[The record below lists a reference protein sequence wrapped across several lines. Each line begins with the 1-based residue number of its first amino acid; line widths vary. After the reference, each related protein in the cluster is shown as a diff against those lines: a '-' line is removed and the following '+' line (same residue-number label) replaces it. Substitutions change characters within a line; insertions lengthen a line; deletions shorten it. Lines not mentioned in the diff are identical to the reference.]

1 MQARTSRL
9 VATLTIAFALST
21 LALSACAGSDAR
33 AQKIA
38 QKAKDRFAA
47 ADTNHDGQLSQDEA
61 NQGMPRL
68 ATHFGAGAGV
78 ARGRGGQRSRV
89 RPVPSDDAGVSFGRD
104 LPDL

>member
-9 VATLTIAFALST
+9 VATLAVTFALST

-38 QKAKDRFAA
+38 EKAKDRFAA
-47 ADTNHDGQLSQDEA
+47 ADTNHDGQLSQEEA

-68 ATHFGAGAGV
+68 AAHFAEIDTDSNGQLSTAEIVGYIQQR
-78 ARGRGGQRSRV
+78 RGSR
-89 RPVPSDDAGVSFGRD
+89 
-104 LPDL
+104 

>member
-1 MQARTSRL
+1 MQVSTSRL

-21 LALSACAGSDAR
+21 LALSACAGTDAR

-68 ATHFGAGAGV
+68 AEHFAEIDTDSNGQLSTAEIV
-78 ARGRGGQRSRV
+78 AYIQQRRGSH
-89 RPVPSDDAGVSFGRD
+89 
-104 LPDL
+104 

>member
-9 VATLTIAFALST
+9 AATLTVAVALST
-21 LALSACAGSDAR
+21 LALSACAGSDTR

-38 QKAKDRFAA
+38 EKAKDRFAD

-68 ATHFGAGAGV
+68 ATHFAEIDTDNNGQLSTAEIV
-78 ARGRGGQRSRV
+78 AYIQQRRGSR
-89 RPVPSDDAGVSFGRD
+89 
-104 LPDL
+104 